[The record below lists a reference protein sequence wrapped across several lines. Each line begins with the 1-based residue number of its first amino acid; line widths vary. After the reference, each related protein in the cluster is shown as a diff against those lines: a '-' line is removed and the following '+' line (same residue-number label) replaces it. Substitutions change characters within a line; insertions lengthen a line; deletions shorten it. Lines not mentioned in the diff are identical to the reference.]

1 MLSAVLF
8 LALQQGTTVAPK
20 QEPVKDA
27 KPIRV
32 IQNLDV
38 VDMEYTGRLSSG
50 KEFDS
55 SVGKAPFRFQVGI
68 GAVIKGWDTGVLGLG
83 EGQSKKLIIP
93 PELGYGDGGS
103 GDVIPPKA
111 TLDFDIKVIRIIP
124 AAVVEIV
131 KEGTGEGLVGR
142 KGVEAKIRLSL
153 KDGKLLTPE
162 KVEPVTLTLSPELPY
177 GINQAINGIKAGEK
191 RKVTLNSDLMY
202 GDKGVPNRDTPTGK
216 AGSIIPGKATLILEV
231 EAIRLVN
238 I

>member
-1 MLSAVLF
+1 MLSAALF
-8 LALQQGTTVAPK
+8 LALQQGTTTAPK
-20 QEPVKDA
+20 QEPVKDV

-50 KEFDS
+50 KQFDS
-55 SVGKAPFRFQVGI
+55 SIGKAPFRFQVGV

-83 EGQSKKLIIP
+83 EGQSKKLIVP
-93 PELGYGDGGS
+93 PELGYGDNGS

-124 AAVVEIV
+124 AAVVEVV
-131 KEGTGEGLVGR
+131 KEGTGDGLAGR
-142 KGVEAKIRLSL
+142 KGVEAKIKLSI
-153 KDGKLLTPE
+153 KDGKLLTPAKE
-162 KVEPVTLTLSPELPY
+162 EPVTLSLSPELPY
-177 GINQAINGIKAGEK
+177 GINQAISGIKAGEK

-216 AGSIIPGKATLILEV
+216 AGSIIPGKATLVLEV
-231 EAIRLVN
+231 EALRLVN